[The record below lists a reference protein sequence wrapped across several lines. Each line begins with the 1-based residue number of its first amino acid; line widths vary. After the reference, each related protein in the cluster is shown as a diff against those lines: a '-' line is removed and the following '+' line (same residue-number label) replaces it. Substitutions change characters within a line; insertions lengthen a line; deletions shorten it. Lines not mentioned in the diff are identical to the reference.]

1 MSSNENRHQV
11 VRSSPALQAS
21 RARPG
26 RLACLC
32 DGVDAPEDDSGR
44 HTANIVLLAAG
55 FAFSVL
61 SLILTLGMLPLIG
74 GMYAPRSSLG
84 SLPFAAFFVGAMAAS
99 VPASFLLDS
108 FGRRAAFAL
117 GASLGVAG
125 GLILAWGLLHSQFQA
140 IVLGAFWLGI
150 ANGFGLFY
158 RHAAAGLGLSGRRNA
173 VSILFGAGAVV
184 GLVAPSLAVFAENL
198 APSTFVGSALLA
210 ALAHVGALALAVALP
225 ARRVLP
231 VEGGAATLSW
241 RKAFIPTVIGTFA
254 WFLMTALMSAT
265 PLAMVGCGFH
275 GTDVTGAISWH
286 VLAMY
291 APALFVSR
299 LPQGVSVWRIAF
311 AGLTGL
317 VAAII
322 LYLIGDS
329 VFVFTLSLVCLGI
342 GWSLSI
348 LAATLLLY
356 DSGTPSSVL
365 LAAHD
370 GILLAG
376 AILGAVAA
384 GWIVI

>member
-1 MSSNENRHQV
+1 MAHSART
-11 VRSSPALQAS
+11 
-21 RARPG
+21 RPG

-44 HTANIVLLAAG
+44 HTANIALLAAG
-55 FAFSVL
+55 FSFSVL

-74 GMYAPRSSLG
+74 GMHAPSSALG

-117 GASLGVAG
+117 GASLGIAG

-158 RHAAAGLGLSGRRNA
+158 RHAAAGLGLAGRRNA
-173 VSILFGAGAVV
+173 VSVLFGAGAVV
-184 GLVAPSLAVFAENL
+184 GLVAPSLAAFAESFS
-198 APSTFVGSALLA
+198 PSAFVGSAVLA
-210 ALAHVGALALAVALP
+210 VVAHVGALALAVALP
-225 ARRVLP
+225 GRRVSP
-231 VEGGAATLSW
+231 VLDVATLPW
-241 RKAFIPTVIGTFA
+241 RKALIPTVIGAFA
-254 WFLMTALMSAT
+254 WFLMTALMGAT

-275 GTDVTGAISWH
+275 GTDVMGAISWH

-299 LPQGVSVWRIAF
+299 LPPTISVWGVAF
-311 AGLTGL
+311 AGLACL
-317 VAAII
+317 VAAVV
-322 LYLIGDS
+322 LYLVGDT
-329 VFVFTLSLVCLGI
+329 VLVFTLSLICLGI

-348 LAATLLLY
+348 LAATLLMY
-356 DSGTPSSVL
+356 DSGTPSSPL

-370 GILLAG
+370 GLLLAG
-376 AILGAVAA
+376 AILGAIAA
-384 GWIVI
+384 GWIAI